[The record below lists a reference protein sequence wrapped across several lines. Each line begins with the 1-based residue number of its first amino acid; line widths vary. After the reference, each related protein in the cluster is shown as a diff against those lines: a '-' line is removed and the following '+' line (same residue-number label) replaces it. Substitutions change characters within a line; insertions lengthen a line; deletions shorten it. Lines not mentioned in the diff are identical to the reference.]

1 MCQYMNW
8 LGTMVAFI
16 QNRLKYKINRKH
28 LFHQRNEARTNQ
40 VTRKVVKLLRFVVVD
55 AIPTLME
62 CGKVLKPALPKKME
76 ASGFVLAKKQLR
88 QNKTFERQL
97 RAEWTVVDKNI
108 LWL

>member
-16 QNRLKYKINRKH
+16 QNRLKYKIDRKH

-62 CGKVLKPALPKKME
+62 CGKVLKPALPKKWKPPTSFWQKNNSGKTKLLN
-76 ASGFVLAKKQLR
+76 AS
-88 QNKTFERQL
+88 
-97 RAEWTVVDKNI
+97 
-108 LWL
+108 